1 VANGG
6 GVSTSLCGREKAL
19 SGLFQTYPW
28 SHRRWLATELQSAL
42 TVLACSRCS
51 REYDPDRIQHLC
63 ACGAPLIARYD
74 LAAAAASLTR
84 TPLGRRAHDLWRF
97 RELLPV
103 RREEFIVS
111 LGESPS
117 PILDLPRVNEEI
129 GVAALRCKDEA
140 ALPGGSFKARGA
152 AVGLS
157 RARELGVDSFA
168 MPTNGNAGSAWAL
181 YAARAGM
188 QATIAMPAQAPAVH
202 RMQCSLAGA
211 KVTLV
216 QGSIADAGR
225 VIARAVA
232 TSGIYDASTLKEPYR
247 IEGKKT
253 LGFEIAE
260 QFGWDLPDAIVYP
273 TGGGVG
279 LIGMHKAFVELQGLG
294 LLGPRLPRFYAVQS
308 TGCAPIVEAWQNGRD
323 ASDAWRSPS
332 TIAFGIN
339 VPKAIGDFIVLRIL
353 RETGGGAIAVDDACI
368 LEYQRMLVE
377 REGLL
382 ACPEGGA
389 TLAALAQ
396 ARRDGLIGP
405 REHVLLI
412 NTGSGAQ
419 YPDVPYPALQ
429 PIEADDESQLPSHL

>member
-1 VANGG
+1 M
-6 GVSTSLCGREKAL
+6 
-19 SGLFQTYPW
+19 
-28 SHRRWLATELQSAL
+28 
-42 TVLACSRCS
+42 
-51 REYDPDRIQHLC
+51 
-63 ACGAPLIARYD
+63 ARYD

-111 LGESPS
+111 LGERPS
-117 PILDLPRVNEEI
+117 PILDLPRVNEQI
-129 GVAALRCKDEA
+129 GVAALHCKDEA

-157 RARELGVDSFA
+157 RARELGVHSFA

-188 QATIAMPAQAPAVH
+188 QATIAMPVQTPAVH
-202 RMQCSLAGA
+202 RMQCALAGA

-216 QGSIADAGR
+216 RGTISDAGR

-232 TSGIYDASTLKEPYR
+232 ASGIYDASTLKEPYR

-260 QFGWDLPDAIVYP
+260 QFAWDLPDAILYP

-279 LIGMHKAFVELQGLG
+279 LIGMHKAFLELHALG
-294 LLGPRLPRFYAVQS
+294 LLGPRLPRFFAVQS
-308 TGCAPIVEAWQNGRD
+308 TGCAPIVEAWRSGRD
-323 ASDAWRSPS
+323 ASEAWHAPA
-332 TIAFGIN
+332 TVAFGIN
-339 VPKAIGDFIVLRIL
+339 VPKAIGDFIVLRIV
-353 RETGGGAIAVDDACI
+353 RETGGGAIAVDDARI
-368 LEYQRMLVE
+368 LEYQHMLVE
-377 REGLL
+377 REGVL

-396 ARRDGLIGP
+396 ARRDGTIGAHERVLI
-405 REHVLLI
+405 I

-429 PIEADDESQLPSHL
+429 TIEADDGTQLPAHL